1 MDIILGW
8 NKVTKEIDD
17 NQITNPYRADSYPC
31 GAGVHAGVISPF
43 WGGCARMS
51 YESGEQSYF
60 KASKGYYGVSD
71 SIEFSSFS
79 SSLLFLKFKAW

>member
-1 MDIILGW
+1 MITRLQIL
-8 NKVTKEIDD
+8 TEP
-17 NQITNPYRADSYPC
+17 TPMC